1 LIKYGGLKMRGKK
14 LTFRMKKYVGD
25 KMRLDPDE
33 WNYIKNTSK
42 EFIIKNKNTGEEH
55 IIDKVEHNITLF

>member
-1 LIKYGGLKMRGKK
+1 MRGKK

-25 KMRLDPDE
+25 KMRLGPDE

-42 EFIIKNKNTGEEH
+42 EFIIKNKNTGEER

>member
-1 LIKYGGLKMRGKK
+1 MRGKK

-25 KMRLDPDE
+25 KMRLDPEE

-42 EFIIKNKNTGEEH
+42 EFIIKNKNTGEVLFWKKY
-55 IIDKVEHNITLF
+55 IIN

>member
-1 LIKYGGLKMRGKK
+1 MKGKK

-42 EFIIKNKNTGEEH
+42 EFIIKNKNTGEER
-55 IIDKVEHNITLF
+55 IINKIEHNITLF

>member
-1 LIKYGGLKMRGKK
+1 MRGKK

-25 KMRLDPDE
+25 KMRLDVDE
-33 WNYIKNTSK
+33 WKYIKNTSK
-42 EFIIKNKNTGEEH
+42 EFIIKNINTGEER

>member
-1 LIKYGGLKMRGKK
+1 MRGKK

-42 EFIIKNKNTGEEH
+42 EFIIKNKNTGEERT
-55 IIDKVEHNITLF
+55 IDKIEHNITLF

>member
-1 LIKYGGLKMRGKK
+1 MRGKK

-42 EFIIKNKNTGEEH
+42 EFIIKNKNTGEER

>member
-1 LIKYGGLKMRGKK
+1 MRGKK

-33 WNYIKNTSK
+33 WKYIKNTSK
-42 EFIIKNKNTGEEH
+42 EFIIKNKNTGEER

>member
-1 LIKYGGLKMRGKK
+1 MKGKK

-42 EFIIKNKNTGEEH
+42 EFIIKNKNTGEER

>member
-1 LIKYGGLKMRGKK
+1 MRGKK
-14 LTFRMKKYVGD
+14 LTFRMKKYIGD
-25 KMRLDPDE
+25 KMRLNPDE

-42 EFIIKNKNTGEEH
+42 EFIIKNRNTGEER

>member
-1 LIKYGGLKMRGKK
+1 MRGKK

-33 WNYIKNTSK
+33 WNYVKNTSK
-42 EFIIKNKNTGEEH
+42 EFIIKNKNTGEER

>member
-1 LIKYGGLKMRGKK
+1 MRGKK

-25 KMRLDPDE
+25 KMRLNADE

-42 EFIIKNKNTGEEH
+42 EFIIKNKNTGEER

>member
-1 LIKYGGLKMRGKK
+1 MRGKK
-14 LTFRMKKYVGD
+14 LTFRMKKYAGD

-42 EFIIKNKNTGEEH
+42 EFIIKNKNTGEER

>member
-1 LIKYGGLKMRGKK
+1 MRGKK

>member
-1 LIKYGGLKMRGKK
+1 MRGKK

-25 KMRLDPDE
+25 KMRLDPDG

-42 EFIIKNKNTGEEH
+42 EFIIKNKNTGEER

>member
-1 LIKYGGLKMRGKK
+1 MRGKK

-42 EFIIKNKNTGEEH
+42 EFIIKNKNTGEER
-55 IIDKVEHNITLF
+55 IIDKIEHNITLF

>member
-1 LIKYGGLKMRGKK
+1 MRGKK
-14 LTFRMKKYVGD
+14 LTFRMKKYIGD

-42 EFIIKNKNTGEEH
+42 EFIIKNRNTGEER

>member
-1 LIKYGGLKMRGKK
+1 MKGKN

-42 EFIIKNKNTGEEH
+42 EFIIKNKNTGEER

>member
-1 LIKYGGLKMRGKK
+1 MRGKK

-42 EFIIKNKNTGEEH
+42 EFIIKNKNTGEKRT
-55 IIDKVEHNITLF
+55 IDKIEHNITLF

>member
-1 LIKYGGLKMRGKK
+1 MRGKK

-42 EFIIKNKNTGEEH
+42 EFIIKNKNTGEEC
-55 IIDKVEHNITLF
+55 IIDKIEHNITLF

>member
-1 LIKYGGLKMRGKK
+1 MRGKK

-25 KMRLDPDE
+25 KMRLDADE

-42 EFIIKNKNTGEEH
+42 EFIIKNRNTGEER